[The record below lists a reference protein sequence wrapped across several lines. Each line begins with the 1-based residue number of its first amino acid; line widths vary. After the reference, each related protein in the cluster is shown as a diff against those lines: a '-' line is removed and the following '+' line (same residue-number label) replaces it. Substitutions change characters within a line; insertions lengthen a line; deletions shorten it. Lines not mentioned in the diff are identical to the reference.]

1 MVGPFGMRL
10 LPLCFDR
17 VMVPLRISLQF
28 APQSGV
34 GGVQGA
40 DVVEEDG
47 GSGLDL
53 VGGEHSDRLVLAHG
67 ESRVPDAVVVHQG
80 RNLVNALQKNL
91 SRFTSVK
98 ESRKSRKINK
108 SHNSHNQQV
117 HRTCKTPGRISKLL
131 VMMTPTVWSTYGQTS

>member
-53 VGGEHSDRLVLAHG
+53 GGGEHSDRLVLAHG

-80 RNLVNALQKNL
+80 RNLVNALQKKFSEFTCASKSRECLRIPKNL
-91 SRFTSVK
+91 STL
-98 ESRKSRKINK
+98 
-108 SHNSHNQQV
+108 H
-117 HRTCKTPGRISKLL
+117 
-131 VMMTPTVWSTYGQTS
+131 

>member
-80 RNLVNALQKNL
+80 RNLVNALQKKFMCKQKQRMSTNSKKPFHPTLNL
-91 SRFTSVK
+91 TTHIAPAK
-98 ESRKSRKINK
+98 
-108 SHNSHNQQV
+108 
-117 HRTCKTPGRISKLL
+117 HRAEFRSCS
-131 VMMTPTVWSTYGQTS
+131 S